1 MLADAEPPGYRR
13 KPAQDCEARRITQAQ
28 ANSLSLVQFDTKRYS
43 VPVKYAHRTIT
54 MVATFDDVKLVFEDR
69 LIARHRRH
77 WGREQYF
84 FDPIHYPALL
94 ERKPGAFDYARP
106 LADWQLPECFN
117 VLRRR
122 MERTPDGLGT
132 KEFIRVLL
140 LLEKASPEELA
151 SAVEDAMGLGIAD
164 ADTIRVIVE
173 HHQEHGA
180 REAPSEGAQAADDV
194 ERVREG
200 RLPGGGREPLSPRLP
215 PVALRTGQGAV
226 HRRPGEC

>member
-1 MLADAEPPGYRR
+1 MLADAEPPAYRR

-122 MERTPDGLGT
+122 MERTPDGVDGGRKRRRGDRVAAVQNGGAQPCRSLGG
-132 KEFIRVLL
+132 EDRGD
-140 LLEKASPEELA
+140 SPDHTPFQREA
-151 SAVEDAMGLGIAD
+151 
-164 ADTIRVIVE
+164 
-173 HHQEHGA
+173 QECTATWRFGA
-180 REAPSEGAQAADDV
+180 RFA
-194 ERVREG
+194 VR
-200 RLPGGGREPLSPRLP
+200 
-215 PVALRTGQGAV
+215 
-226 HRRPGEC
+226 C